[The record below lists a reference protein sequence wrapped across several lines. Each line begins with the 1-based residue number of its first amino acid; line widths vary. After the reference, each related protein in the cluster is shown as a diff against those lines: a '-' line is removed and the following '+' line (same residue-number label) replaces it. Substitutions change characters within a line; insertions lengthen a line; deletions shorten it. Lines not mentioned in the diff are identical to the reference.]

1 MSSVASSIPL
11 MLQNRSINIRG
22 VDETRAKWEQH
33 WNESLSDGDLEYLT
47 TVTNVTTI
55 RLPIGFF
62 TLGPTFCEHT
72 AFAMAPAEVYKNAWS
87 AVKSLV
93 QRSYSHGV
101 GVILDMHALPG
112 GANAEIHSGTSVGKA
127 DLWNDSFH
135 RDIAYRCFQFL
146 ATELA
151 LDQNLAGVIGI
162 QLVNEA
168 SWDAPNMYDFYGHA
182 VADISQIHP
191 TIPIYIS
198 DAWDLRRALGW
209 AKERNSVVKG
219 AVSNPI
225 IVDTHKYYAFS
236 ERDTKRPPQA
246 LIAQVSMEL
255 NEALDDALLGTVFDN
270 KGAIAIF
277 VGEYSCALSHLSW
290 QQVDSSKRKS
300 LTKKFGLEQGK
311 RWRERSCGSAFW
323 TFTNGIED
331 KSEWSFKAQFD
342 SGAIAS
348 PPEHHLEKEEVVT
361 KLKAAE
367 HQRSKLMMQAMQTHS
382 TYWDNHAPG
391 SRFEHWRYADGW
403 HLGWVDGRD
412 FYSARS
418 EGMMGNC
425 STGADAIGMVDLW
438 VLKRMQE
445 ERVSVKEEC
454 EFGWEWEIGFRAG
467 LIAFERS
474 VGLS

>member
-1 MSSVASSIPL
+1 
-11 MLQNRSINIRG
+11 MLSTRSINIRG

-33 WNESLSDGDLEYLT
+33 WNEALSDDDLNYLT
-47 TVTNVTTI
+47 TVANITTI
-55 RLPIGFF
+55 RLPLGFF

-72 AFAMAPAEVYKNAWS
+72 AFAMAPAKVYKNAWS

-93 QRSYSHGV
+93 QRCYGYGV

-112 GANAEIHSGTSVGKA
+112 GANTEIHSGTSVGKA
-127 DLWNDSFH
+127 DLWNDPFH
-135 RDIAYRCFQFL
+135 RDIAYRCFQFI

-151 LDQNLAGVIGI
+151 MDRSLTGVIGI
-162 QLVNEA
+162 QLVNE
-168 SWDAPNMYDFYGHA
+168 SSYGAPGMYEFCDHA
-182 VADISQIHP
+182 VKDIAQIHP

-198 DAWDLRRALGW
+198 DGWDLRRALAW
-209 AKERNSVVKG
+209 AKEKNTVATEG
-219 AVSNPI
+219 ISNPI

-236 ERDTKRPPQA
+236 DRDTKRAPQA

-270 KGAIAIF
+270 NGAVAVF

-290 QQVDSSKRKS
+290 ERVESSKRKA
-300 LTKKFGLEQGK
+300 LTKQFGLEQGK

-323 TFTNGIED
+323 TFTTGITD
-331 KSEWSFKAQFD
+331 KPEWSFTAQVD

-348 PPEHHLEKEEVVT
+348 PPELRLRKEDVLA
-361 KLKAAE
+361 KLKTAD
-367 HQRSKLMMQAMQTHS
+367 HQRSKLMMQGMQDHS
-382 TYWDNHAPG
+382 TYWGNQAPG
-391 SRFEHWRYADGW
+391 ARFEHWRYADGW
-403 HLGWVDGRD
+403 HLGWIDGRN

-425 STGADAIGMVDLW
+425 STGADAVGMVDLW
-438 VLKRMQE
+438 VLKRMKE

-467 LIAFERS
+467 LIAFETC